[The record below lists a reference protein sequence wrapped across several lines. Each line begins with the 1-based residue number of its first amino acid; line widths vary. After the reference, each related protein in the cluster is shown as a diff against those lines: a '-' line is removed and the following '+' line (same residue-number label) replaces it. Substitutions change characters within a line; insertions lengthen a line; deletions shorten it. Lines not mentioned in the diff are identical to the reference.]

1 MAKPRIVILGAG
13 LGGAIAAFEVKDAV
27 RDKAEVTVVSLGD
40 TFHFV
45 PSNPWVAVHWRKRE
59 AIEVKLP
66 PVFKKRG
73 IAFSGA
79 GALWANAPTHEHN
92 RNAQRPMS
100 ACLPKQPLLSF
111 PRTNK
116 QYIFPPSRLASL
128 VDR

>member
-13 LGGAIAAFEVKDAV
+13 LGGAIAAFEIKDAV
-27 RDKAEVTVVSLGD
+27 RDKAEVSVVSRGD

-66 PVFKKRG
+66 PVFKKLG

-79 GALWANAPTHEHN
+79 GAKKVVPTEN
-92 RNAQRPMS
+92 RIELNDGS
-100 ACLPKQPLLSF
+100 ALDYDYLVIATGPD
-111 PRTNK
+111 
-116 QYIFPPSRLASL
+116 LAFDEIAGLGPHGGFTQSI
-128 VDR
+128 